1 MPKTRVP
8 VGPWAG
14 GLNVQDDS
22 QLIRD
27 NQLVDALNV
36 CISRD
41 GSIINRPGMQA
52 FSAANIGTTLRAAGG
67 GDLGERLD
75 VLGILNDTTFLVGR
89 ASWDTVTST
98 WQTNKIF
105 KGVLS
110 SDITSQTIT
119 WSDTGYAS
127 TTGTSFMTTDEK
139 TMETSV
145 ANWKV
150 LNYSISDPG
159 PSLSRDT
166 GNFHS
171 GTASLKIDRSTG
183 IHMSYQSLLTF
194 NDATHTVPSPCT
206 VTVSFWAKG
215 DIGSVIVPGI
225 RVYDS
230 AMFAY
235 VDAAPN
241 SFIISD
247 TNWHYYQMTY
257 AIVSGYIYAT
267 PMIGVQP
274 APLGTPGR
282 TGISYIDDVNLA
294 TTLTP
299 YIVKTISYGGDVYGV
314 PNYEYTTMTKY
325 VNQSTSLDFSA
336 STGVNIPRGLLFKPG
351 TTTANSPSNDLTFAW
366 KDRLFIC
373 YQDTVYFSKA
383 TDFSN
388 WTAPDGGFFQ
398 VGNDTDSDKNYI
410 TSAIVLG
417 DTLYLFKSQGTYAF
431 NFQVDPNTDGYLRT
445 ISNERGAHAAVSW
458 SGRIFTCDSE
468 SVYEFAGGRYL
479 DIGRNLD
486 LVHSSPGYSTIAAGS
501 VIQSLHVMNDYLV
514 LGPLISTSTPNSSG
528 RYYAMNLY
536 NGAWVKWDVYGGKYH
551 IKDAGDADT
560 LTCQGFSS
568 TLVGPQHGLYHLGTS
583 ELGTQLVFMNFSDP
597 SYVTDGNS
605 SVQRLPRYSFETKQL
620 TFRSNVDFKKV
631 YRVQFDRSIGI
642 NDNGYNA
649 ANRVGGF
656 GVKYVTPTTKAASLT
671 SVLRLQS
678 LIDDEFG
685 NAAVGGAFRAL
696 AFSLFYEYYY
706 KNQQTYSINRATGVY
721 NFKVNG
727 MFVYVSENADF
738 SNVQQLASS

>member
-75 VLGILNDTTFLVGR
+75 VLGILNDNTFLVGR
-89 ASWDTVTST
+89 ASWDTTTSQ
-98 WQTNKIF
+98 WRTNKIF
-105 KGVLS
+105 KGVLAT
-110 SDITSQTIT
+110 DITSQTIT
-119 WSDTGYAS
+119 WSDTGYVGLL
-127 TTGTSFMTTDEK
+127 TGTYLPTNTKD
-139 TMETSV
+139 MET
-145 ANWKV
+145 
-150 LNYSISDPG
+150 DPG
-159 PSLSRDT
+159 VATWYSFPTFSCVRDNT
-166 GNFHS
+166 VAHS
-171 GTASLKIDRSTG
+171 GTSSLKTITG
-183 IHMSYQSLLTF
+183 SSDTYVDIAIGSV
-194 NDATHTVPSPCT
+194 ATPISIPAPCT
-206 VTVSFWAKG
+206 VTVSGWVKG
-215 DIGSVIVPGI
+215 SPGTSVTLNARAWDVAST
-225 RVYDS
+225 S
-230 AMFAY
+230 ATVSGNRNY
-235 VDAAPN
+235 
-241 SFIISD
+241 SFVD
-247 TNWHYYQMTY
+247 TNWQYLEVTFTVTNPAHVRVIPLFRFVGASTTYY
-257 AIVSGYIYAT
+257 
-267 PMIGVQP
+267 
-274 APLGTPGR
+274 L
-282 TGISYIDDVNLA
+282 DDVNVQISDL
-294 TTLTP
+294 P
-299 YIVKTISYGGDVYGV
+299 YLVKAISYGGSVYAV
-314 PNYEYTTMTKY
+314 PNYESNSMPTFVGQSLLLNFSTKTGTT
-325 VNQSTSLDFSA
+325 
-336 STGVNIPRGLLFKPG
+336 IPQGLLFKPG

-398 VGNDTDSDKNYI
+398 VGNDTDSDQNYI

-486 LVHSSPGYSTIAAGS
+486 LVHSSPGYSTTAAGS
-501 VIQSLHVMNDYLV
+501 VIQSLHVMSDYLV
-514 LGPLISTSTPNSSG
+514 LGPLISTSSPNSSG

-605 SVQRLPRYSFETKQL
+605 SAQRLPRYSFETKQL

-685 NAAVGGAFRAL
+685 NASVGGAFRAL